1 MKANKNN
8 ILKKDNPMF
17 AFLPEMIIE
26 HINNREPKEN
36 KIIADNTTKEE
47 TENST
52 QPILFEPLA
61 DPFEGLNIEIE
72 PKKKKKKNKFTK
84 E

>member
-26 HINNREPKEN
+26 HINHPEPKEN
-36 KIIADNTTKEE
+36 KIFAENTTKEE

-72 PKKKKKKNKFTK
+72 PKKKKQKK
-84 E
+84 